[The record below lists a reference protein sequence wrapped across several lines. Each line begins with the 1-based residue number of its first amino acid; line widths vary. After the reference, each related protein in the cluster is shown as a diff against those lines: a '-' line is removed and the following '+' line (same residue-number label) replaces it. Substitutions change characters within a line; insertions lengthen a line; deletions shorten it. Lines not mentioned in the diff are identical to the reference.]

1 MNEGVESAGTS
12 DPWNG
17 DFSSAEMAQLRE
29 ALKATPEQR
38 LAMLEE
44 LIEFARGAGAPPP
57 HAGSERSQP
66 DWVRLIHRS
75 RRAR

>member
-1 MNEGVESAGTS
+1 MNEAVEPTVSP

-17 DFSSAEMAQLRE
+17 DVNSTELAQLRE

-44 LIEFARGAGAPPP
+44 LIELARRAGASPRPSVALP
-57 HAGSERSQP
+57 ASPSG
-66 DWVRLIHRS
+66 I
-75 RRAR
+75 